1 MIFNWVPLDR
11 LFEDSSRFSHLI
23 VLHRTAHD
31 KDIKGANG
39 RPLDCLLQL
48 ILLLLFLSD
57 RRSCRFLGQVV
68 IAGLRDVW
76 RVTWHRLH
84 PGAFSCWLV
93 ACVSE
98 FFIVLRTSG
107 WSRDWY
113 IRQACHC
120 VLWVGH
126 FGTTQLLLWCA
137 FQLSLAW
144 WIFWALRMGFATCTF
159 VSLFYT
165 WVWGRESGMFGSWY
179 LTQRVQAVKAIL
191 SESAHRRLAYRM
203 SLFCASLKC
212 NRCLIKRK
220 LFSINHL
227 VCIVDRGWAWQNWH
241 HISHRKW
248 ALLDIDRVQVL
259 YKAQLLDS

>member
-1 MIFNWVPLDR
+1 MLAFARLLGEVTTLIHFGYLILRDAYSGAHFLCSKILLLLLLLEQLLLHLNYISSKIIRGHFAGHQCSELILFLLGLMIFNWVPLNR

-76 RVTWHRLH
+76 RVTRHRLH

-93 ACVSE
+93 ACVCE

-107 WSRDWY
+107 
-113 IRQACHC
+113 
-120 VLWVGH
+120 
-126 FGTTQLLLWCA
+126 
-137 FQLSLAW
+137 
-144 WIFWALRMGFATCTF
+144 
-159 VSLFYT
+159 
-165 WVWGRESGMFGSWY
+165 
-179 LTQRVQAVKAIL
+179 
-191 SESAHRRLAYRM
+191 
-203 SLFCASLKC
+203 
-212 NRCLIKRK
+212 
-220 LFSINHL
+220 
-227 VCIVDRGWAWQNWH
+227 
-241 HISHRKW
+241 
-248 ALLDIDRVQVL
+248 
-259 YKAQLLDS
+259 